1 MTNRRFDR
9 LDALRGFAAFTVVLH
24 HCFRAHENTNVGL
37 LWWFENTPLRLIVS
51 GRPAVILFFV
61 LSGFVLALSLE
72 KAMTYRDFVI
82 RRVCRIYLPFA
93 ASIALA
99 AMIFTMAD
107 QAVLPGYDALYNRTE
122 PLSWQLIAGHLMM
135 LGDTH
140 SSSLN
145 KVMWSLVYELRIS
158 LIFPVLMWLI
168 YRYPAWRTLAAS
180 LAAALV
186 AYGALRH
193 LGYGPRDFK
202 FSNSAAASVWLTVHF
217 TLYFVMGA
225 ALAKHREQIVTVARG
240 YSPNQRFI
248 LLGLGSAGLL
258 ALSTVVTDITLGL
271 WSVLIIVLVLA
282 GGRLT
287 QAIFE
292 SRPAA
297 YLGRI
302 SYSLYLVHLPV
313 FYWAAH
319 AWPGGAMPLAL
330 IWIVWPLLSVVA
342 AAIMYHLIEH
352 PAHRLGKAIVA
363 KWNVAPA
370 TLAPRAS

>member
-1 MTNRRFDR
+1 MTSGRFDR
-9 LDALRGFAAFTVVLH
+9 LDALRGFAAVTVVLH
-24 HCFRAHENTNVGL
+24 HCFRAHENTNIGL

-93 ASIALA
+93 ASIVLA
-99 AMIFTMAD
+99 AVIFAVAN

-180 LAAALV
+180 LAAALI
-186 AYGALRH
+186 AYVALRH

-202 FSNSAAASVWLTVHF
+202 FSTSAASSFWLTVHF

-225 ALAKHREQIVTVARG
+225 ALAKHREQIVTLARS
-240 YSPNQRFI
+240 YTPRQRFV
-248 LLGLGSAGLL
+248 LLALGSAGLL

-287 QAIFE
+287 QSIFDT
-292 SRPAA
+292 RPAA
-297 YLGRI
+297 YLGQI

-319 AWPGGAMPLAL
+319 AWPGGAMPLGL
-330 IWIVWPLLSVVA
+330 IWIVWPALAGVA
-342 AAIMYHLIEH
+342 AAIAYHLIEA
-352 PAHRLGKAIVA
+352 PAHRLGKSIVA
-363 KWNVAPA
+363 RWTAAPA
-370 TLAPRAS
+370 VLA